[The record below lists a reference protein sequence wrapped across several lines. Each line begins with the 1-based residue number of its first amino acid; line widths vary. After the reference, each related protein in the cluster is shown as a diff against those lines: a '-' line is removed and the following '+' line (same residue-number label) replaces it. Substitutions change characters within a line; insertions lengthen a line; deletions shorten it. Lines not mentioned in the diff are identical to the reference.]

1 MTEENIIELKFEKQY
16 VSAEESGS
24 DEFYYYSYRIG
35 NMDLITNSDDESKN
49 GGLWYAEILESGVR
63 FYNFKE
69 LKIVIEL
76 MELNKIN

>member
-16 VSAEESGS
+16 VGEEIC
-24 DEFYYYSYRIG
+24 DVPFHYYSYRIG
-35 NMDLITNSDDESKN
+35 NIDLITNDNIESKN
-49 GGLWYAEILESGVR
+49 GGLWYAEILEGNVR

-76 MELNKIN
+76 MELNKIF